1 MHWPSSAHLFGGGIL
16 AAEMSDVKA
25 VEMLYKIL
33 MLAHPR
39 RAAPMSPD
47 LERIRRALAG
57 PELPDRKPAGKQ
69 AAVALVLAGEAAD
82 LHVCLIRRAEHEPD
96 RWSGHMALPGGRVD
110 ADDPSIRA
118 AAIRET
124 REEVGLRL
132 DRAPYLGALGT
143 MPVSAA
149 GQPTGMSLS
158 SFVFHLGD
166 MLERFTL
173 SEEVA
178 EAFWVPLRHLLD
190 PRHATRR
197 PTLRD
202 GVPLDRP
209 AVVYQGH
216 YIWGLT
222 YRVLTVFFEQMQLR
236 IARPD

>member
-1 MHWPSSAHLFGGGIL
+1 MHWTPSAHVFGEGIL

-39 RAAPMSPD
+39 RATPMSPD

-57 PELPDRKPAGKQ
+57 TEVPDGKPAGKQ
-69 AAVALVLAGEAAD
+69 AAVALVLAGEVAD
-82 LHVCLIRRAEHEPD
+82 LHLCLILRAEHEPD
-96 RWSGHMALPGGRVD
+96 RWSGHVALPGGRVD
-110 ADDPSIRA
+110 ASDPSIRA

-132 DRAPYLGALGT
+132 DHAPYLGALGT
-143 MPVSAA
+143 MPVSSA

-158 SFVFHLGD
+158 PFVFHLGD

-178 EAFWVPLRHLLD
+178 QAFWVPLQHLLD
-190 PRHATRR
+190 PRNATRR
-197 PTLRD
+197 PTFRD
-202 GVPLDRP
+202 GVSLDRP

-222 YRVLTVFFEQMQLR
+222 YRVLTMFFDRMRLGIPQ
-236 IARPD
+236 PN

>member
-1 MHWPSSAHLFGGGIL
+1 MHGTPSAHVFGGGIL

-25 VEMLYKIL
+25 VEMLYKTL
-33 MLAHPR
+33 MLGHSR
-39 RAAPMSPD
+39 RAAPISPD
-47 LERIRRALAG
+47 LERIRRALSG
-57 PELPDRKPAGKQ
+57 PELPDRKSAGRQ

-82 LHVCLIRRAEHEPD
+82 LHMCLIRRAEHEPD

-110 ADDPSIRA
+110 ARDTSIRA

-124 REEVGLRL
+124 QEEVGLRL

-143 MPVSAA
+143 MPVSSA

-173 SEEVA
+173 SDEVA
-178 EAFWVPLRHLLD
+178 EAYWVPLRHLLD
-190 PRHATRR
+190 PRNAARR

-209 AVVYQGH
+209 AVVYQSH

-222 YRVLTVFFEQMQLR
+222 YRVLTMFFEQMQLR

>member
-1 MHWPSSAHLFGGGIL
+1 VFDGGIL
-16 AAEMSDVKA
+16 AVEMSDVKA
-25 VEMLYKIL
+25 VEMLYKTL
-33 MLAHPR
+33 MLGHPR

-47 LERIRRALAG
+47 LERIRRALSG
-57 PELPDRKPAGKQ
+57 PELPDRKSAGRQ

-82 LHVCLIRRAEHEPD
+82 LHMCLIRRAEHEPD

-110 ADDPSIRA
+110 ARDTSIRA

-124 REEVGLRL
+124 QEEVGLRL
-132 DRAPYLGALGT
+132 ERAPYLGALGT

-173 SEEVA
+173 SDEVA
-178 EAFWVPLRHLLD
+178 EAYWVPLRHLLD
-190 PRHATRR
+190 PRNAARR
-197 PTLRD
+197 PTVRD

-209 AVVYQGH
+209 AVVYQSH

-222 YRVLTVFFEQMQLR
+222 YRVLTTFFEQMQLR